1 MKLGTAVA
9 RIFSLALHPFL
20 IPFYSIVLLLAYTS
34 FHDIY
39 ADNISRILFSV
50 LLFTGIIPTT
60 FLVLIKNLKII
71 PDYSLSSSR
80 DRVLP
85 YLMCLF
91 SNSMLL
97 YYFYISHMYFWFL
110 GLVAAPIVVILIGF
124 IINLFWK
131 ISAHML
137 GIGALIGSALSI
149 CYNVKGLN
157 PFILFIILFIFAGCL
172 GVSRLYL
179 KKSSPKQVYIGFI
192 TGLTV
197 SFCAV
202 WLGIIILSTVL
213 KYSL

>member
-1 MKLGTAVA
+1 MNLGTTVA
-9 RIFSLALHPFL
+9 RIFSIVLHPFL
-20 IPFYSIVLLLAYTS
+20 MTFYSIALLFAYTS
-34 FHDIY
+34 FYDVY
-39 ADNISRILFSV
+39 AGSVSRILFSV
-50 LLFTGIIPTT
+50 LLFTSIIPTV
-60 FLVLIKNLKII
+60 FLMLIKNLKII
-71 PDYSLSSSR
+71 PDYSLSFPR

-85 YLMCLF
+85 YLMCFF

-110 GLVAAPIVVILIGF
+110 GLVAAPAMVILIGF

-137 GIGALIGSALSI
+137 GIGALIGSTLSV

-179 KKSSPKQVYIGFI
+179 KKSNPKQVYIGFT
-192 TGLTV
+192 TGLIV
-197 SFCAV
+197 SFCTV
-202 WLGIIILSTVL
+202 WLGIIIMSTIF